1 MIKKV
6 IVLSY
11 EKQPTQIDI
20 IDKLNN
26 VLTGSLSREE
36 FSIWAY
42 RWVENFDNR
51 NQLSSAE
58 NKVHFNLI
66 FLLAIDLEIEPAIYF
81 HGDEEIA
88 EWIEEVKK
96 GTPLS

>member
-1 MIKKV
+1 M

-11 EKQPTQIDI
+11 VKQPTQIDI
-20 IDKLNN
+20 IDKLKH
-26 VLTGSLSREE
+26 VLSGSLSREE

-51 NQLSSAE
+51 NQLSSIE
-58 NKVHFNLI
+58 NEVHSNLI
-66 FLLAIDLEIEPAIYF
+66 FLLAIDLEIEPTVYF

-88 EWIEEVKK
+88 EWIGEVKK
-96 GTPLS
+96 GKPLS